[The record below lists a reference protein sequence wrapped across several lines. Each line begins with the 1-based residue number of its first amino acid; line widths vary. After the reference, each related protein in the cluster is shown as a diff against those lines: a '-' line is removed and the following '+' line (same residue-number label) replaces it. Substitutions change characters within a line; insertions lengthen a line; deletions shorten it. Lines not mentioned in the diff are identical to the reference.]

1 MNDLAPIKV
10 AENPDG
16 SFTLEW
22 DENHPSL
29 QFLNDMTPTEIE
41 EWFIKAM
48 KDTLKYYEDNPQ
60 ADI

>member
-29 QFLNDMTPTEIE
+29 QFLNDMTETEVQ
-41 EWFIKAM
+41 EWFTKAM
-48 KDTLKYYEDNPQ
+48 EDVLKHYEDHPQ
-60 ADI
+60 A